1 MLEAK
6 NLELAG
12 CYHQEP
18 MSLSALLSWCRQKA
32 AKYANSNRT
41 LVLIDADK
49 IEKMAEDEDYRKK
62 YEDIIGN
69 ANSQLDQMKQ
79 SLGSMIGNVKTFGI

>member
-32 AKYANSNRT
+32 AKYAPYITDTGAFLEDALSRENVLYLKHN
-41 LVLIDADK
+41 LV
-49 IEKMAEDEDYRKK
+49 
-62 YEDIIGN
+62 
-69 ANSQLDQMKQ
+69 Q
-79 SLGSMIGNVKTFGI
+79 